1 MINLDQIKTHWRC
14 GRGLQTRLASVISS
28 PSSFVARQTYLT
40 SFFYYDHDNQY
51 FHNHIHVF
59 AKLVCCSTNISDKF
73 FIMIMIINI
82 FIIISISSQS
92 SFVARQTYLTCYIII
107 IIVIMILIIK
117 ILIIISMSSPTYL
130 MKKKKKKKK
139 MMINYVW
146 IDRQTYLMKMM
157 MIVSSL
163 NSGEVQQ
170 I

>member
-1 MINLDQIKTHWRC
+1 MSTRPLQCQNNDQPRSRIMINLDQIKTHWRC

-40 SFFYYDHDNQY
+40 SFF
-51 FHNHIHVF
+51 
-59 AKLVCCSTNISDKF
+59 
-73 FIMIMIINI
+73 IMIMIINI
-82 FIIISISSQS
+82 FIIISMSSPS

-130 MKKKKKKKK
+130 MKKKMM
-139 MMINYVW
+139 MMINNVW

-163 NSGEVQQ
+163 SSSEVQQ